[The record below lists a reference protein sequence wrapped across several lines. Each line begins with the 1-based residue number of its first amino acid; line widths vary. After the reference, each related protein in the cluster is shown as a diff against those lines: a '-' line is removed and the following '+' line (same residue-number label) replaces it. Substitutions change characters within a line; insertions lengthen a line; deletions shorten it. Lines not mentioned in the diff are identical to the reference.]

1 MFDSTRKT
9 RAHLWAVAAA
19 ALLALAAAILALS
32 AAPEPAEAAKSGTCA
47 SFTVYNSA
55 DRTAS
60 ADDQVFRPGPDRTI
74 RPRNFLLVRGRYADF
89 DVRASNFEI
98 LDYRLRSPITGGR
111 PAQIFARKTPL
122 FAGVLAGPVE
132 LRIVREHVRLQR
144 GTGQNLKVQA
154 KDCQQGGIFQ
164 HEPEPGLVYEH
175 VLGAGFRYNGPPG
188 DGSLCFTNG
197 TFPGYDSPEVATRL
211 TPQNGQGTTSR
222 WRVEAGGRMG
232 MVVGEDAVEN
242 GCTA

>member
-1 MFDSTRKT
+1 MGNVLGRVRSR
-9 RAHLWAVAAA
+9 LWWSLAAA
-19 ALLALAAAILALS
+19 GIALLLGYALLAS
-32 AAPEPAEAAKSGTCA
+32 SPAEAAKGGTCE
-47 SFTVYNSA
+47 SFTVYNSL
-55 DRTAS
+55 DRAIS
-60 ADDQVFRPGPDRTI
+60 ADDEVFGQGTRQTVE
-74 RPRNFLLVRGRYADF
+74 PRNFMLVRGTYASF
-89 DVRASNFEI
+89 DVNLANFEV
-98 LDYRLRSPITGGR
+98 LDYTLQSPSTGGIA
-111 PAQIFARKTPL
+111 AQIFERKTPL
-122 FAGVLAGPVE
+122 FDGALAGPLE
-132 LRIVREHVRLQR
+132 LRVVREHVRMER
-144 GTGQNLKVQA
+144 GTGQSLKIQA
-154 KDCQQGGIFQ
+154 KDCQEGGIFQ